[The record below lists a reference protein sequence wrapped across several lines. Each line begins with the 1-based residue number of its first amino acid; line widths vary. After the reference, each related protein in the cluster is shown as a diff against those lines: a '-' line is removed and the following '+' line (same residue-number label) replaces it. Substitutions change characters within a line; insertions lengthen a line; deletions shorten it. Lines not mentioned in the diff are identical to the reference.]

1 MNIQEQ
7 HSQTRWAQT
16 RWGSGIRSDAT
27 SARNR
32 ILDAAFHCYQTIG
45 SKTSIRSI
53 ATEARI
59 SRPTVYRYFDTGQD
73 ILKALIRRTA
83 DEVRY
88 GLLTDFR
95 GDQTFGEY
103 LIEAMVQL
111 FRDRTLVYEIRFMFE
126 PDVLPMVHET
136 LLKDHEY
143 LLAMS
148 DSMKPFYSR
157 SCELGEAAQHSD
169 IIMLCEC
176 FSRFT
181 ISYFTTPSPVCHS
194 DEQLRQLFRLML
206 SPLLQ
211 RTTSLKAALHC

>member
-1 MNIQEQ
+1 MDTYYN
-7 HSQTRWAQT
+7 SQTRW
-16 RWGSGIRSDAT
+16 GNGIRSDAT

-45 SKTSIRSI
+45 PKTSIRSI
-53 ATEARI
+53 ALEARI

-88 GLLTDFR
+88 GLLMDFH
-95 GDQTFGEY
+95 GQQTFGEY
-103 LIEAMVQL
+103 LIDALVQL
-111 FRDRTLVYEIRFMFE
+111 FKDQTLDGEVRFMFE
-126 PDVLPMVHET
+126 PDVLPVLHDA
-136 LLKDHEY
+136 LLRDRDY

-148 DSMKPFYSR
+148 ETMKPFYSR
-157 SCELGEAAQHSD
+157 SRELGEAAQYSD
-169 IIMLCEC
+169 IVMLCEC

-206 SPLLQ
+206 SPLLH
-211 RTTSLKAALHC
+211 RTTTLKAALHC